1 MLSDVLTDLRAA
13 LRGIRK
19 QPGFA
24 IVVVATLALGI
35 GANTAMFALVHA
47 TLLRPLPYEAPD
59 RLVLARRTIASR
71 ALMWNSAPDYYDY
84 KADATSFA
92 SLAASM
98 PRAVRIGIAAGGR
111 PERADLMVVS
121 TDLFSTLGIRPIAG
135 RLFGASDGT
144 SDAAQV
150 ALVSSSFAARRY
162 GDAQAA
168 LGQPLSQAGGGTDGL
183 VATIVGVMPMGCR
196 FLDDADVWLPMRRGE
211 NDGPT
216 TRQFHNWVL
225 VGRLRPGVTLDAARS
240 QVNVIAARL
249 QQTYPGTNKEKGL
262 RLDPLQGALFE
273 AQTPRLMLL
282 MGAVAL
288 VLLIA
293 CANVAGLL
301 LARGTTRRP
310 ELAVRAALGASRGRI
325 FAQLLTESLLLAFVS
340 GVLGIALAFWL
351 QRLLPMA
358 TGLADS
364 GVIVRGLDS
373 TVLIFA
379 AAISLATGIL
389 FGTVPALRASSRS
402 VASSLGSG
410 PRLAGTAGGTR
421 LRSLLVVAQVA
432 VSLVLL
438 IGAGLLVRSFAR
450 LVTTDLGFDPERLL
464 TAQIEAPYEDQAQ
477 RLQFYSGLAADVALI
492 PGVTSV
498 AFTTHVPVRDP
509 WGDPPVWAEGR
520 RPVDST
526 GERTANLR
534 VVSPGYFRTMGMPLA
549 AGRDLDESDT
559 ADTRPVGVITS
570 GAAETFF
577 PEGNPIGKR
586 IMISTADEP
595 IPVEIVGIV
604 ADAHLNSVAG
614 GPYPAIYVS
623 ITQRT
628 PERLNLMVRTG
639 LPPASLTNTV
649 RAKVTARDSNVPVDD
664 VTAMEAVLGDS
675 LLQPRV
681 TTVTLGLFSALAL
694 VLALLG
700 LYGVLAYYVVQRR
713 HEIGVRMALGA
724 DTRQVLML
732 VVARSAVLV
741 GPGLLIG
748 VIAAAA
754 GVRLMENQLYDV
766 TPFDPAT
773 YLGVTAL
780 MAVVALGASAWP
792 AWRAAHID
800 AARVLR
806 SE

>member
-1 MLSDVLTDLRAA
+1 MLSDILTDLRVA

-35 GANTAMFALVHA
+35 GANTAMFSLIHAAL
-47 TLLRPLPYEAPD
+47 LKPLPYEDPD
-59 RLVLARRTIASR
+59 RLVFARRTVDGR
-71 ALMWNSAPDYYDY
+71 TLLLNSAPDYYDY
-84 KADATSFA
+84 KDGAGGFE

-98 PRAVRIGIAAGGR
+98 PRAVRIGIATTGR
-111 PERADLMVVS
+111 TERADLMVVS
-121 TDLFSTLGIRPIAG
+121 TDLFATLGVRPIAG

-144 SDAAQV
+144 SDAAPV
-150 ALVSSSFAARRY
+150 ALVGSSFAAHWY
-162 GDAQAA
+162 GDPQKAVGQAI
-168 LGQPLSQAGGGTDGL
+168 SQAGGGADGMA
-183 VATIVGVMPMGCR
+183 ATIIGVMPAGCR

-225 VGRLRPGVTLDAARS
+225 VGRLRDGVTIDAARS

-249 QQTYPGTNKEKGL
+249 QQTYPATNKEKGL
-262 RLDPLQGALFE
+262 QLDPLQGALFE

-301 LARGTTRRP
+301 LARATSRQS
-310 ELAVRAALGASRGRI
+310 ELAIRAALGASRGRI
-325 FAQLLTESLLLAFVS
+325 LAQLLTESFLLAAVS
-340 GVLGIALAFWL
+340 GVLGVTLAIWL
-351 QRLLPMA
+351 KRLLPMA
-358 TGLADS
+358 TGLANT
-364 GVIVRGLDS
+364 GVSVGGLDT
-373 TVLIFA
+373 TVLAFA
-379 AAISLATGIL
+379 AVLSLATGVL
-389 FGTVPALRASSRS
+389 FGTVPALRASSRG

-410 PRLAGTAGGTR
+410 PRLAGTASGTR

-450 LVTTDLGFDPERLL
+450 LMTTDLGFEVERLL
-464 TAQIEAPYEDQAQ
+464 TAQIEAPYEDQGR
-477 RLQFYSGLAADVALI
+477 RLQFYEGLASDVASV
-492 PGVTSV
+492 PGVTAV
-498 AFTTHVPVRDP
+498 AFTTHVPIRDP

-526 GERTANLR
+526 GERTANVR
-534 VVSPGYFRTMGMPLA
+534 VVTPGYFRTMGMPLV
-549 AGRDLDESDT
+549 AGRDLEDSDT
-559 ADTRPVGVITS
+559 AETRSVGVIS
-570 GAAETFF
+570 SDAARAFF
-577 PEGNPIGKR
+577 PEGDAIGKR
-586 IMISTADEP
+586 IMISTAGEP
-595 IPVEIVGIV
+595 LPVDIVGVV
-604 ADAHLNSVAG
+604 AEARLNSVAG
-614 GPYPAIYVS
+614 GPYPAIYLS
-623 ITQRT
+623 IAQRT
-628 PERLNLMVRTG
+628 PERLNLMVRTA
-639 LPPASLTNTV
+639 LPPASLTNAV
-649 RAKVTARDSNVPVDD
+649 RAKVTARDPNVPVDE

-724 DTRQVLML
+724 DTRTVLTL
-732 VVARSAVLV
+732 VVARSALLV
-741 GPGLLIG
+741 GPGLLTG
-748 VIAAAA
+748 VIAAAF